1 VFRVSRTSL
10 GSPFSRRSPLF
21 RAKRLI
27 TASRQPRASKG
38 IVLSCSI
45 LIVDDSAPIRRS
57 LRALI
62 ERDEDWRI
70 CGEAENGEIA
80 VEKVKEL
87 QPDIVILDLQM
98 PVMDGLEAGRQI
110 ALVAPGTAMV
120 LFTMHSCD
128 QLVRDA
134 RAVGIKEV
142 VSKSDGLPT
151 HLLAALKGARPGL

>member
-1 VFRVSRTSL
+1 VVTL
-10 GSPFSRRSPLF
+10 FSSQPVVRSETTH
-21 RAKRLI
+21 

-38 IVLSCSI
+38 VVLSCSI
-45 LIVDDSAPIRRS
+45 LIVDDSAPVRRS

-62 ERDEDWRI
+62 ERDKEWRI

-110 ALVAPGTAMV
+110 ARVAPGTAMV
-120 LFTMHSCD
+120 LFTMHSCE
-128 QLVRDA
+128 QLVRNA

-142 VSKSDGLPT
+142 VSKSDGLPS
-151 HLLAALKGARPGL
+151 HLLAALKGACPGL